1 MISTIGRYFLLM
13 AKVFS
18 PPGKR
23 KLFWKQV
30 VEEIHQLGFD
40 SIPIVSLVSIFV
52 GAAIT
57 IQLQINMDSPW
68 IPIYA
73 VGFAT
78 RKAIVMELAPT
89 IIGLIL
95 AGKIGSH
102 IASQLGTMRVTEQID
117 AIEVMGLNSASYLI
131 QPKIIACLIFNPIL
145 IMLSIVAALFGGWA
159 VGISIG
165 LHHGLIRSIRQ
176 YHLRIFILPAGVILG
191 SLLGGAV
198 CGLITGRSVFEG
210 AAVAGGL
217 GWYSLAGVTL
227 ENLIGVQTGSIAFLS
242 NLMRE
247 LFSFFSIP
255 FLSRKNYYACIAAA
269 GATSEDTTLPLMIRY
284 TSEET
289 VILSVLNGA
298 ICSAFVP
305 VLLSLCFWLSGL

>member
-1 MISTIGRYFLLM
+1 M
-13 AKVFS
+13 
-18 PPGKR
+18 
-23 KLFWKQV
+23 
-30 VEEIHQLGFD
+30 
-40 SIPIVSLVSIFV
+40 
-52 GAAIT
+52 IT
-57 IQLQINMDSPW
+57 I
-68 IPIYA
+68 A
-73 VGFAT
+73 VMCAG
-78 RKAIVMELAPT
+78 
-89 IIGLIL
+89 IL
-95 AGKIGSH
+95 AGKFLFPEKFRKGNEFFQTFCT
-102 IASQLGTMRVTEQID
+102 AF
-117 AIEVMGLNSASYLI
+117 
-131 QPKIIACLIFNPIL
+131 LIFAMGVTLGRKEDLFDDLLSLGLDSLLFFALPTTASIFTVVFLTRSFPGQKREAGQAFRRGMDKKEPAGKGGPDLTVL
-145 IMLSIVAALFGGWA
+145 IALLALFSGALCGA
-159 VGISIG
+159 SGAARRPLSLLTSHKDLILYLLMFSVGISIG

-176 YHLRIFILPAGVILG
+176 YHLRIFILPAGIILG

-227 ENLIGVQTGSIAFLS
+227 ENLIGVQTGSVAFLS

-255 FLSRKNYYACIAAA
+255 FVSRKNYYACIAAA

-284 TSEET
+284 TNEET

-305 VLLSLCFWLSGL
+305 VLLSLCCWLSGR

>member
-1 MISTIGRYFLLM
+1 MITIGVMCAGIAVGKFFFPERFRKANELLQVLCTALLIFSMGVTLGRKEDLFDDLLSLGLESLLFFALPTAASIFLVVLLTRSFPGRKRGPEQAFRRGMSKKEPSGKKGRDLTVLIALFSLSFGVVCGAAGAARLLLSCLTSRKDLILYLLM
-13 AKVFS
+13 FS
-18 PPGKR
+18 
-23 KLFWKQV
+23 
-30 VEEIHQLGFD
+30 
-40 SIPIVSLVSIFV
+40 
-52 GAAIT
+52 
-57 IQLQINMDSPW
+57 
-68 IPIYA
+68 
-73 VGFAT
+73 
-78 RKAIVMELAPT
+78 
-89 IIGLIL
+89 
-95 AGKIGSH
+95 
-102 IASQLGTMRVTEQID
+102 
-117 AIEVMGLNSASYLI
+117 
-131 QPKIIACLIFNPIL
+131 
-145 IMLSIVAALFGGWA
+145 

-227 ENLIGVQTGSIAFLS
+227 ENLIGVQTGSIAFFS